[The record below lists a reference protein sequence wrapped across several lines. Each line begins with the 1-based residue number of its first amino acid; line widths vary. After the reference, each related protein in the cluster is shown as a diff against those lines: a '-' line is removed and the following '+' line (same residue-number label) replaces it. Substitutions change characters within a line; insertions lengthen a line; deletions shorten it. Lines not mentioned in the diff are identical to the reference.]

1 MDLCIWQVPNTDP
14 IRIFQI
20 RLVVEAGE
28 IVPAAELVERDAG
41 SWFGEHGKEHGMH
54 GALTS

>member
-1 MDLCIWQVPNTDP
+1 VPNTDP